1 MGLTMLHC
9 RGKIGGKIFRHRCC
23 SDGGNG
29 GKGNNGRR
37 DVPTKDPGRKAVV
50 DDVALLVEG
59 LGPELAH
66 VAGTAAVPGQA

>member
-9 RGKIGGKIFRHRCC
+9 RGKIGVKIFRPSMLLQCRKWRESHY
-23 SDGGNG
+23 
-29 GKGNNGRR
+29 GRLY
-37 DVPTKDPGRKAVV
+37 VPTKDPGRKAVV

>member
-9 RGKIGGKIFRHRCC
+9 RGKIGGKIIIRHRCC
-23 SDGGNG
+23 SNAGNG
-29 GKGNNGRR
+29 GKVNCGRY
-37 DVPTKDPGRKAVV
+37 VPTKDPGRKAVV